1 MDSTNL
7 PTQVAQAGGQKQPE
21 PRSLMLNVHIYDNS
35 SIQERLLN
43 GAAATTNPPGTV
55 DDTVAGDTRLQ
66 VLEDQIIDFDLIMG
80 TSSSILSRL

>member
-1 MDSTNL
+1 
-7 PTQVAQAGGQKQPE
+7 
-21 PRSLMLNVHIYDNS
+21 MLNVHIYDNS